1 MAWYDNV
8 DTRGYNNMLGT
19 QAWPE
24 YNPNLF
30 RGTGV
35 GRFDPRN
42 LMRPDNLTQ
51 DLGASTY
58 QAPPPSQ
65 LNTLDPNWQ
74 NELAGYGSTMD
85 RGNIDNTWR
94 NTIKDKF
101 SKFTTPIMSL
111 LKKGLPTMTPEK
123 RAEVEAIQGSADQY
137 GWGNLPGTG
146 LQGNI
151 WSGGSGGDKVYVRD
165 PATGT
170 LIVRDKNLKSWKG
183 SKTIGDMVT
192 KKENWMQGQFDKY
205 GDEWTDDEHRGLS
218 TKLYNYAKKKGLID
232 Q

>member
-74 NELAGYGSTMD
+74 HQIRMQEID
-85 RGNIDNTWR
+85 RGNIDRGFLDNITGPVKGGLKWLG
-94 NTIKDKF
+94 DKF
-101 SKFTTPIMSL
+101 RSCL
-111 LKKGLPTMTPEK
+111 LYTSPSP
-123 RAEVEAIQGSADQY
+123 
-137 GWGNLPGTG
+137 
-146 LQGNI
+146 
-151 WSGGSGGDKVYVRD
+151 RD
-165 PATGT
+165 
-170 LIVRDKNLKSWKG
+170 
-183 SKTIGDMVT
+183 
-192 KKENWMQGQFDKY
+192 
-205 GDEWTDDEHRGLS
+205 
-218 TKLYNYAKKKGLID
+218 
-232 Q
+232 